1 MRSHC
6 MSADAAE
13 GSAGRRRDPGHG
25 RSFGSVGLLL
35 TVAGVVVAAA
45 CVGGYVTY
53 GVTLT
58 RRTKADMAYRLGPL
72 VGERV
77 ALGVPMGKGFVFG
90 IEGTLESV
98 GPGAVRLR
106 DLEGR
111 VLDVSLVTILKVKV
125 LPSER
130 PPKPVVVPE
139 HRRPW
144 WQRLDG
150 VPPSIEWSPPSQPW
164 QHPDEADLV

>member
-1 MRSHC
+1 M
-6 MSADAAE
+6 
-13 GSAGRRRDPGHG
+13 
-25 RSFGSVGLLL
+25 GLLL
-35 TVAGVVVAAA
+35 TVAAVVVTAVG
-45 CVGGYVTY
+45 VGGYVTY

-58 RRTKADMAYRLGPL
+58 RRTRADMAYRLGPL

-77 ALGVPMGKGFVFG
+77 SLGVPRGRGFVFG
-90 IEGTLESV
+90 IEGTVESV
-98 GPGAVRLR
+98 GCDAVRLS

-111 VLDVSLVTILKVKV
+111 VLDVSLATILKVKV
-125 LPSER
+125 LPSDR
-130 PPKPVVVPE
+130 PPKRVALAE

-164 QHPDEADLV
+164 HPDETDLV